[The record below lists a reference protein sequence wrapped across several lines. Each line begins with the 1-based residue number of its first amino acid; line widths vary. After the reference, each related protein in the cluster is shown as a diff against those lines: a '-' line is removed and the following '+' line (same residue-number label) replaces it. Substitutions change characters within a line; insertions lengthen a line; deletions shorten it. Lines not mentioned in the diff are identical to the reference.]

1 MQGNVLTYV
10 DNDLLQPLAEL
21 YIVAQPSHQR
31 QDFLK
36 L

>member
-1 MQGNVLTYV
+1 MQVYLLTYV
-10 DNDLLQPLAEL
+10 DNELLQPLAKL
-21 YIVAQPSHQR
+21 YIFAQSSHQR